1 MKTTT
6 DYKQIVL
13 NDKGDPTIR
22 GTTMKVVELI
32 SAQQAYG
39 WSPAE
44 IHFQHPY
51 LTMEQVHAAL
61 AYYWANKQVL
71 DDDMDKRLQY
81 AERMRQSVGPS
92 PLTKHQ
98 IEKT

>member
-1 MKTTT
+1 MKTVT

-13 NDKGDPTIR
+13 NDRGDPVIR
-22 GTTMKVVELI
+22 GTTMKVVELV

-51 LTMEQVHAAL
+51 LSMEQIHASL
-61 AYYWANKQVL
+61 AYYWANKKKL
-71 DDDMDKRLQY
+71 DEEMEQRFKY
-81 AERMRQSVGPS
+81 AEKMRQTVGKS

-98 IEKT
+98 LIK